1 MALLIPTAIA
11 MAVLEG
17 MSWFDI
23 LYYKEVY
30 EIQNAIAYI
39 AVILVTFM
47 TAAATFSIEHE
58 RQSFQFL
65 RSLPFSSRRI
75 VAIKMQA
82 AAGLSLLTALLFWPL
97 SWRSGG
103 PALSLHYWFI
113 VVVAIVSLYLWC
125 IYFSMT
131 SKTVVSAIGKAAI
144 GFGITTAIPSIAF
157 FIDVTYETLFWSL
170 EYCLKSISIVALT
183 VLIAGKSKTWCDDS
197 QEKARKSRWFA
208 FPIYEIHSIASVKF
222 ASPFW
227 RLIWLQRR
235 TGVQV
240 IVIAIAVHCSL
251 WLIVFNT
258 FPGTSALQRFSK
270 IAFCLIASMGI
281 VGSGIFTGIQSS
293 RSMLSQHNFRP
304 SVIWVSQLVLPF
316 SVCMIAGL
324 VTDFFDYP
332 VPNRLLFFTETML
345 IGLAIG
351 QMFSLICRSYVL
363 ALTFTFVFSYLAFLV
378 HEYFGAYVREAWPTW
393 VCLIGLPFASTFILR
408 RKWLFE
414 QSFRGVLLPT
424 LWGFAALALVQYP
437 ISRVMEFSP
446 VSDDQVLTQLLE
458 TKDVEWIKLHQ
469 LRNLVDR
476 RQLSPNAYDS
486 IEKILDQYDGGEL
499 LLTHAQPNKLDFY
512 RFRQVEGKLREA
524 ISNESDSSDRAHAL
538 KLRLL
543 NRWPGSIKLPGSRSN
558 PENLFASAIRL
569 AQDSRTS
576 AEEIRKLIS
585 SFENEDRFESYRY
598 VIASQYFNLVQTAGS
613 SLYYSSLYHSKERS
627 SFYKIFFWE
636 RARERRAANL
646 IAINA
651 IKQIDELKRSHERFE
666 TRSEWEKRP
675 WSSTLPITKE
685 YPDLSMSGFAE
696 SHHWN
701 LMQQRMIRLALAIV
715 LWKKEHNG
723 AYPDSLEQLVGSCL
737 QEIPNNP
744 FSKTPICYAPI
755 GVPADVIKQ
764 NGATR
769 SLYDQGRGA
778 DRSYDGRRVAD
789 QPFIWLNTSGDK
801 DAITT
806 VEGLEKDNKSSWN
819 QIVFLIPRMHHEPA
833 NEPNAQ

>member
-97 SWRSGG
+97 SWRSGA

-131 SKTVVSAIGKAAI
+131 SKTVVSAIGKVAI
-144 GFGITTAIPSIAF
+144 GFGITTAIPPIVF
-157 FIDVTYETLFWSL
+157 LIDASDKTLFWSL
-170 EYCLKSISIVALT
+170 EYCVKSISIVALT
-183 VLIAGKSKTWCDDS
+183 VLIAGKSKTWCNDS
-197 QEKARKSRWFA
+197 QEEERKSRWFA
-208 FPIYEIHSIASVKF
+208 FPIYEIHSIASITI

-227 RLIWLQRR
+227 RLVWLQRR
-235 TGVQV
+235 TGIQILVV
-240 IVIAIAVHCSL
+240 AIAIHCLL
-251 WLIVFNT
+251 WFLAFGIFT
-258 FPGTSALQRFSK
+258 GSSALQRFSK
-270 IAFCLIASMGI
+270 VAFCLNASVCI
-281 VGSGIFTGIQSS
+281 VSSSIFTGIQSS
-293 RSMLSQHNFRP
+293 RSMLAQHSFRP

-345 IGLAIG
+345 IGLGIG

-363 ALTFTFVFSYLAFLV
+363 ALTFTFVFSCLAFLV

-424 LWGFAALALVQYP
+424 LWVFAAVTLVQYP
-437 ISRVMEFSP
+437 IARVVEFSP
-446 VSDDQVLTQLLE
+446 VSDERVLNQLLGS
-458 TKDVEWIKLHQ
+458 KDVELVKLHQ
-469 LRNLVDR
+469 LRQLIDR
-476 RQLSPNAYDS
+476 RRLSPDAYDS

-543 NRWPGSIKLPGSRSN
+543 NRWPGSIKLPGSRS
-558 PENLFASAIRL
+558 PISDLSKPAIRL
-569 AQDSRTS
+569 AEDPRTS
-576 AEEIRKLIS
+576 PEDIRKLIS
-585 SFENEDRFESYRY
+585 SFENENHFERYRY
-598 VIASQYFNLVQTAGS
+598 VIASQCLNLDGRWGIRQYTAQ
-613 SLYYSSLYHSKERS
+613 ERS
-627 SFYKIFFWE
+627 SFYEIFFWE
-636 RARERRAANL
+636 KARERRAANL

-651 IKQIDELKRSHERFE
+651 IKQIDELKQSHERFE
-666 TRSEWEKRP
+666 TRTEWNKRP
-675 WSSTLPITKE
+675 WSSTLPIAKE

-701 LMQQRMIRLALAIV
+701 LMQQRMIRIALAIV

-737 QEIPNNP
+737 QEIPTNP
-744 FSKTPICYAPI
+744 LNKSPICYAPS
-755 GVPADVIKQ
+755 GLPASDIQ
-764 NGATR
+764 PDGPMS

-778 DRSYDGRRVAD
+778 DRSYDASRVAD
-789 QPFIWLNTSGDK
+789 QPFIWLCRDEQG
-801 DAITT
+801 AITT
-806 VEGLEKDNKSSWN
+806 INEMKNSKRSSWI
-819 QIVFLIPRMHHEPA
+819 QILMIPRRQA
-833 NEPNAQ
+833 ALKK